1 MLITKTVHYCFPN
14 LTDVPSDTTA
24 SFSPIT
30 VYLPE
35 ENKSFISAKL
45 GVSTFNESTV
55 PVSYTKQYTALGLN
69 GGAKTAIQNTN
80 ATGQS
85 GESISLYYTN
95 DYRNLFSSSF
105 GANNLSASTQ
115 LDTIFTISGSAG
127 AGLIQTQ
134 SFECSMLSLT
144 YNCNTGST
152 QIKSVYIPLNAPV
165 GDLST
170 TKPGSPNDVIPALD
184 TYLPEA
190 NKVYRDIFI
199 VVEGNENRATST
211 DSTLTMQIDS
221 LTPTASF
228 FFEGALSSDT
238 FYQLFYKISGSVV
251 FDTST
256 THDFYI
262 WSESLG
268 RYCHPIVYMVV
279 TYEYDE
285 SSTTSV
291 MNSIMLPMEV
301 TSTIGLSATD
311 FQKASRTF
319 FIEEPGPITTNRISY
334 MLYMDQQA
342 AQANLN
348 ARIGTGS
355 FVTYTDRASV
365 LCGSNALMIR
375 NDNAYTFSRG
385 RNSLEMDIY
394 STSGVAN
401 SSTNPSGYWMINYTS
416 GKSSAGSYAHNSTV
430 IQNIDPFGTVATA
443 TGRLISGVSA
453 SLKEP
458 YYFLTSIGNSF
469 YCLSTSLGGVSILPE
484 RLASEGGPE
493 WMSSYTDISK
503 TDSEVGIHA
512 MYSTARSIYQ
522 RWVGDVASDRVDP
535 KVQRDNAMI
544 TSISTQN
551 NLDFLYTYHSI
562 TSSISGSVYNTGG
575 QPVGLEVCRVETDE
589 IILTGSRTG
598 DGPYSFVWY
607 DDTEPL
613 YVRAQVGNTIGYS
626 PQGTASIDTFDISLG
641 SNYNININ
649 LS

>member
-14 LTDVPSDTTA
+14 LTDVPSDVTA
-24 SFSPIT
+24 SFDPIT

-35 ENKSFISAKL
+35 GSKNFVSAKL
-45 GVSTFNESTV
+45 GVSTRILGPFALG
-55 PVSYTKQYTALGLN
+55 YTKRYTALRLN
-69 GGAKTAIQNTN
+69 GGAKTAIENTS

-85 GESISLYYTN
+85 GESYNLYYTN
-95 DYRNLFSSSF
+95 DYKNLFSSSF
-105 GANNLSASTQ
+105 GVNNLSGSVE
-115 LDTIFTISGSAG
+115 LDTIFTVSGSAV
-127 AGLIQTQ
+127 AGFIQTQ

-152 QIKSVYIPLNAPV
+152 QIKSVYIPLNAPP

-190 NKVYRDIFI
+190 SKVYRDIFI

-211 DSTLTMQIDS
+211 DTNLKMQIDS

-228 FFEGALSSDT
+228 FFEGALSSDS
-238 FYQLFYKISGSVV
+238 FYQLYWKLSGSIT

-268 RYCHPIVYMVV
+268 RYCHPTVYMVV
-279 TYEYDE
+279 TYEYNE

-291 MNSIMLPMEV
+291 MNSVILPMEI
-301 TSTIGLSATD
+301 TSTIGLSAAD
-311 FQKASRTF
+311 YQKASRTF

-334 MLYMDQQA
+334 MLYMDQTS

-355 FVTYTDRASV
+355 FVTYTDRASA

-385 RNSLEMDIY
+385 RNTVEMNVY
-394 STSGVAN
+394 STNGATTSA
-401 SSTNPSGYWMINYTS
+401 TNPSGYWIINYTS

-430 IQNIDPFGTVATA
+430 IQNVDPFGTAA
-443 TGRLISGVSA
+443 AASGRLISGVSA

-458 YYFLTSIGNSF
+458 HYFLTAIGNSF
-469 YCLSTSLGGVSILPE
+469 YCLASNLGGVSILPE
-484 RLASEGGPE
+484 RLTSEGGPE
-493 WMSSYTDISK
+493 WMSSYTDISR
-503 TDSEVGIHA
+503 TDSEIGIHA
-512 MYSTARSIYQ
+512 MYSTARSVYQ
-522 RWVGDVASDRVDP
+522 RWVGDTAGDRVDP
-535 KVQRDNAMI
+535 RVQRDNAMI
-544 TSISTQN
+544 SYIGNWN

-562 TSSISGSVYNTGG
+562 TSSLSGSVYNTGG
-575 QPVGLEVCRVETDE
+575 QPVSLEVCRVETDE
-589 IILTGSRTG
+589 IVLTGSRSG
-598 DGPYSFVWY
+598 DGPFNFVWY

-613 YVRAQVGNTIGYS
+613 YVRAQVGSTVGYS

-641 SNYNININ
+641 SSYNININ

>member
-1 MLITKTVHYCFPN
+1 MPITKTVHYCFQN
-14 LTDVPSDTTA
+14 QNDVIANTTA
-24 SFSPIT
+24 SFDSLMI
-30 VYLPE
+30 YLPE
-35 ENKSFISAKL
+35 TNKSFISTKL
-45 GVSTFNESTV
+45 GVSTRNKSSI
-55 PVSYTKQYTALGLN
+55 PIGYTKRYTALGLN
-69 GGAKTAIQNTN
+69 GGSKVAIQNTQN
-80 ATGQS
+80 TGQS

-95 DYRNLFSSSF
+95 DYRNLFTASF
-105 GANNLSASTQ
+105 GANNLSASAQ
-115 LDTIFTISGSAG
+115 LDTIFTISGSAL
-127 AGLIQTQ
+127 AGLIPTQ
-134 SFECSMLSLT
+134 SFECSMLSVT
-144 YNCNTGST
+144 YQCNTGST
-152 QIKSVYIPLNAPV
+152 QIKSVYIPLNAPS

-170 TKPGSPNDVIPALD
+170 TKPGTPNDVIPALD

-199 VVEGNENRATST
+199 VVEGNENRASST

-221 LTPTASF
+221 LTPSGSF
-228 FFEGALSSDT
+228 FFEGALASDT
-238 FYQLFYKISGSVV
+238 FYQIFWKLSGSIT

-262 WSESLG
+262 WSQSLG

-291 MNSIMLPMEV
+291 MNSIMLPMEL

-334 MLYMDQQA
+334 MLYMDQQVV
-342 AQANLN
+342 QTGLN

-355 FVTYTDRASV
+355 FVTYTDRANV

-385 RNSLEMDIY
+385 RNSLEMNIY
-394 STSGVAN
+394 STRGVAT
-401 SSTNPSGYWMINYTS
+401 SATNPSGYWMINYTS

-430 IQNIDPFGTVATA
+430 IQNIDPFGSVAAA

-458 YYFLTSIGNSF
+458 YYYLTAIGNSF
-469 YCLSTSLGGVSILPE
+469 YCLSSGLGGVSILPE

-493 WMSSYTDISK
+493 WMSSYTDLAK
-503 TDSEVGIHA
+503 TDTELGIHA
-512 MYSTARSIYQ
+512 MYSTARSVYQ

-544 TSISTQN
+544 ASIGNWN

-607 DDTEPL
+607 DNTEPI
-613 YVRAQVGNTIGYS
+613 YIRAQIGSNVGYS
-626 PQGTASIDTFDISLG
+626 PQGTASIDTFDVSVG